1 MGAVDYVRKG
11 SGIAELWE
19 TVYAPNT
26 VIHMMNGH
34 AYSRALRSHQLTS
47 LALVSKLLDDDET
60 LTNDEVVQLKEVH
73 AELWRGIIHSQE
85 AADDDQLKNVTQKL
99 ETIHNTAANTH

>member
-1 MGAVDYVRKG
+1 MEGN
-11 SGIAELWE
+11 GIAEMWE

-34 AYSRALRSHQLTS
+34 AYSRTLRSHQLTS

-60 LTNDEVVQLKEVH
+60 LTNDDIVQLKEVQ
-73 AELWRGIIHSQE
+73 AELWRGIINS
-85 AADDDQLKNVTQKL
+85 
-99 ETIHNTAANTH
+99 